1 MINKERIINEFNKL
15 ISFDSLSFHEK
26 NIYEYLINK
35 LKSLGLKI
43 ITDEAGKK
51 LSNNID
57 AGNNIYAILE
67 GNKKGSPIL
76 FSSHMD
82 TVSPGIGKKAIIEGD
97 LVKSSGDT
105 VLGADD
111 VTGIVS
117 ILEALTIIKEN
128 NLSHPD
134 IEILLF
140 VAEEPYCK
148 GSSVFDFNIIKSK
161 IAYVLDLQG
170 DVGTAAISAPS
181 IFSFEIDVLGKSAHA
196 GFEIEKGIS
205 SILISSE
212 AISKIKFGRLDENTT
227 LNIGTING
235 GDGKNIVPEKTIIKG
250 ELRSNNRIYAL
261 DILNNIKNV
270 FDEVSKKYNGI
281 SKFSYNED
289 IMAYKIDINSY
300 VVKRYQNALD
310 SLGYGKA
317 ILVDTFGG
325 SDNNNFNKN
334 GILGIVI
341 TNAMNNIHTKNEYF
355 KISELIKSINITLKL
370 MTMED

>member
-43 ITDEAGKK
+43 IVDDAGKK
-51 LSNNID
+51 ISNNND
-57 AGNNIYAILE
+57 SGNNIYALLE
-67 GNKKGSPIL
+67 GNKKGEPIL

-82 TVSPGIGKKAIIEGD
+82 TVSPGINKKAIIDGD
-97 LVKSSGDT
+97 IIKSSGDT
-105 VLGADD
+105 ILGADD

-117 ILEALTIIKEN
+117 ILEALNIIKEN

-134 IEILLF
+134 IEVVFF

-170 DVGTAAISAPS
+170 SVGTAAISAPS

-261 DILNNIKNV
+261 DILNNIKDV

-281 SKFSYNED
+281 SKFNYNED

-300 VVKRYQNALD
+300 VVKRYQNALN

>member
-1 MINKERIINEFNKL
+1 MINKGRIIDEFNKL

-43 ITDEAGKK
+43 IVDDAGKK
-51 LSNNID
+51 LSNNND
-57 AGNNIYAILE
+57 SGNNIYAILE
-67 GNKKGSPIL
+67 GNKKGEPIL

-82 TVSPGIGKKAIIEGD
+82 TVSPGINKKAIIDGD
-97 LVKSSGDT
+97 IIKSSGDT
-105 VLGADD
+105 ILGADD

-117 ILEALTIIKEN
+117 ILEALNIIKEN

-134 IEILLF
+134 IEVVFF

-170 DVGTAAISAPS
+170 SVGTAAISAPS

-250 ELRSNNRIYAL
+250 
-261 DILNNIKNV
+261 
-270 FDEVSKKYNGI
+270 I

-300 VVKRYQNALD
+300 VVKRYQNALN

-341 TNAMNNIHTKNEYF
+341 ANAMNNIHTKNEYF

-370 MTMED
+370 MTMGD

>member
-43 ITDEAGKK
+43 IVDDAGKK
-51 LSNNID
+51 LSNNND
-57 AGNNIYAILE
+57 SGNNIYAILE
-67 GNKKGSPIL
+67 GNKKGEPIL

-82 TVSPGIGKKAIIEGD
+82 TVSPGINKKAIIDGD
-97 LVKSSGDT
+97 IIKSSGDT
-105 VLGADD
+105 ILGADD

-117 ILEALTIIKEN
+117 ILEALNIIKEN

-134 IEILLF
+134 IEVVFF

-170 DVGTAAISAPS
+170 SVGTAAISAPS

-250 ELRSNNRIYAL
+250 ELRSNNRLYAL

-300 VVKRYQNALD
+300 VVKRYQNALN

-341 TNAMNNIHTKNEYF
+341 SNAMNNIHTKNEYF

>member
-43 ITDEAGKK
+43 IVDDAGKK
-51 LSNNID
+51 LSNNND
-57 AGNNIYAILE
+57 SGNNIYAILE
-67 GNKKGSPIL
+67 GNKKGEPIL

-82 TVSPGIGKKAIIEGD
+82 TVSPGINKKAIIDGD
-97 LVKSSGDT
+97 IIKSSGDT
-105 VLGADD
+105 ILGADD

-117 ILEALTIIKEN
+117 ILEALNIIIEN

-134 IEILLF
+134 IEVVFF

-170 DVGTAAISAPS
+170 SVGTAAISAPS
-181 IFSFEIDVLGKSAHA
+181 IFSFEIDVLGKAAHA

-281 SKFSYNED
+281 SKFNYIED
-289 IMAYKIDINSY
+289 IMGYKIDKNSY

>member
-43 ITDEAGKK
+43 IVDDAGKK
-51 LSNNID
+51 LSNNND
-57 AGNNIYAILE
+57 SGNNIYAILE
-67 GNKKGSPIL
+67 GNKKGEPIL

-82 TVSPGIGKKAIIEGD
+82 TVSPGINKKAIIDGD
-97 LVKSSGDT
+97 IIKSSGDT
-105 VLGADD
+105 ILGADD

-117 ILEALTIIKEN
+117 ILEALNIIKEN

-134 IEILLF
+134 IEVVFF

-170 DVGTAAISAPS
+170 SVGTAAISAPS

-261 DILNNIKNV
+261 DILNNIKDV

-300 VVKRYQNALD
+300 VVKRYQNALN

-341 TNAMNNIHTKNEYF
+341 ANAMNNIHTKNEYF

>member
-134 IEILLF
+134 IEVVFF

-170 DVGTAAISAPS
+170 SLGTAAISAPS

-261 DILNNIKNV
+261 DILNNIKDV

>member
-43 ITDEAGKK
+43 IVDEAGKK
-51 LSNNID
+51 LSNNND
-57 AGNNIYAILE
+57 SGNNIYALLE
-67 GNKKGSPIL
+67 GNKKGEPIL

-82 TVSPGIGKKAIIEGD
+82 TVSPGINKKAIIDGD
-97 LVKSSGDT
+97 IIKSSGDT
-105 VLGADD
+105 ILGADD

-117 ILEALTIIKEN
+117 ILEALNIIKEN

-134 IEILLF
+134 IEVVFF

-170 DVGTAAISAPS
+170 SVGTAAISAPS

-261 DILNNIKNV
+261 DILNNIKDV

-300 VVKRYQNALD
+300 VVKRYQNALN

>member
-43 ITDEAGKK
+43 IVDDAGKK
-51 LSNNID
+51 LSNNND
-57 AGNNIYAILE
+57 SGNNIYAILE
-67 GNKKGSPIL
+67 GNKKGEPIL

-82 TVSPGIGKKAIIEGD
+82 TVSPGINKKAIIDGD
-97 LVKSSGDT
+97 IIKSSGDT
-105 VLGADD
+105 ILGADD

-117 ILEALTIIKEN
+117 ILEALNIIKEN

-134 IEILLF
+134 IEVVFF

-170 DVGTAAISAPS
+170 SVGTAAISAPS

-261 DILNNIKNV
+261 DILNNIKDV

-341 TNAMNNIHTKNEYF
+341 ANAMNNIHTKNEYF

>member
-43 ITDEAGKK
+43 IVDDAGKK
-51 LSNNID
+51 LSNNND
-57 AGNNIYAILE
+57 SGNNIYALLE
-67 GNKKGSPIL
+67 GNKKGEPIL

-82 TVSPGIGKKAIIEGD
+82 TVSPGINKKAIIDGD
-97 LVKSSGDT
+97 IIKSSGDT
-105 VLGADD
+105 ILGADD

-117 ILEALTIIKEN
+117 ILEALNIIKEN

-134 IEILLF
+134 IEVVFF

-300 VVKRYQNALD
+300 VVKRYQNALN

-334 GILGIVI
+334 GISGIVI

>member
-43 ITDEAGKK
+43 IVDDAGKK
-51 LSNNID
+51 LSNNND
-57 AGNNIYAILE
+57 SGNNIYALLE
-67 GNKKGSPIL
+67 GNKKGEPIL

-82 TVSPGIGKKAIIEGD
+82 TVSPGINKKAIIDGD
-97 LVKSSGDT
+97 IIKSSGDT
-105 VLGADD
+105 ILGADD

-117 ILEALTIIKEN
+117 ILEALNIIKEN

-134 IEILLF
+134 IEVVFF

-170 DVGTAAISAPS
+170 SVGTAAISAPS

-261 DILNNIKNV
+261 DILNNIKDV

-300 VVKRYQNALD
+300 VVKRYQNALN

-341 TNAMNNIHTKNEYF
+341 ANAMNNIHTKNEYF

>member
-43 ITDEAGKK
+43 IVDDAGKK
-51 LSNNID
+51 LSNNND
-57 AGNNIYAILE
+57 SGNNIYALLE
-67 GNKKGSPIL
+67 GNKKGKPIL

-82 TVSPGIGKKAIIEGD
+82 TVSPGINKKAIIDGD
-97 LVKSSGDT
+97 IIKSSGDT
-105 VLGADD
+105 ILGADD

-117 ILEALTIIKEN
+117 ILEALNIIKEN

-134 IEILLF
+134 IEVVFF

-170 DVGTAAISAPS
+170 SVGTAAISAPS

-250 ELRSNNRIYAL
+250 ELRSNNRLYAL

-300 VVKRYQNALD
+300 VVKRYQNALN

-341 TNAMNNIHTKNEYF
+341 SNAMNNIHTKNEYF

>member
-43 ITDEAGKK
+43 ITDDAGKK

-67 GNKKGSPIL
+67 GNKKESPIL
-76 FSSHMD
+76 FSSHLD

-97 LVKSSGDT
+97 LVKSSGNT
-105 VLGADD
+105 ILGADD

-117 ILEALTIIKEN
+117 IIEALTIIKEN

-134 IEILLF
+134 IEVIFF

-148 GSSVFDFNIIKSK
+148 GSSVFDFNIVKSK

-170 DVGTAAISAPS
+170 DVGTVAVSAPS
-181 IFSFEIDVLGKSAHA
+181 IFSFEIEVAGKAAHA

-205 SILISSE
+205 SILIASE
-212 AISKIKFGRLDENTT
+212 AISKIKLGRLDENTT

-250 ELRSNNRIYAL
+250 ELRSNNRDYAL
-261 DILNNIKNV
+261 NILNNIKNV
-270 FDEVSKKYNGI
+270 FTDTSLKYNGI
-281 SKFSYNED
+281 SKFDYIED
-289 IMAYKIDINSY
+289 IKAYKIDENSY
-300 VVKRYQNALD
+300 VINRYQKALD

-334 GILGIVI
+334 GIVGIVI
-341 TNAMNNIHTKNEYF
+341 SNAMNNIHTKNENF

-370 MTMED
+370 MTMEE

>member
-43 ITDEAGKK
+43 IVDDAGKK
-51 LSNNID
+51 LSNNND
-57 AGNNIYAILE
+57 SGNNIYAILE
-67 GNKKGSPIL
+67 GNKKGEPIL

-82 TVSPGIGKKAIIEGD
+82 TVSPGINKKAIIDGD
-97 LVKSSGDT
+97 IIKSSGDT
-105 VLGADD
+105 ILGADD

-117 ILEALTIIKEN
+117 ILEALNIIKEN

-134 IEILLF
+134 IEVVFF

-170 DVGTAAISAPS
+170 SVGTAAISAPS

-261 DILNNIKNV
+261 DILNNIKDV

-300 VVKRYQNALD
+300 VVKRYQNALN

>member
-43 ITDEAGKK
+43 IVDDAGKK
-51 LSNNID
+51 LSNNND
-57 AGNNIYAILE
+57 SGNNIYAILE
-67 GNKKGSPIL
+67 GNKKGEPIL

-82 TVSPGIGKKAIIEGD
+82 TVSPGINKKAIIDGD
-97 LVKSSGDT
+97 IIKSSGDT
-105 VLGADD
+105 ILGADD

-117 ILEALTIIKEN
+117 ILEALNIIKEN

-134 IEILLF
+134 IEVVFF

-170 DVGTAAISAPS
+170 SVGTAAISAPS